1 MLEKEIELDLPDN
14 TLTKSSIKAALLLPD
29 DAILSLSYDV
39 NGHRKFCRVNDSSTT
54 FLLPEQFP
62 TLHFFVESDKAPS
75 RPNSSLSFEGHLSGY
90 RERSESP
97 YVFNE
102 KLADE
107 LRNRLFFIPR
117 GQKALQDEEET
128 SVELK
133 GDLVVDGGCA
143 SPISSRAVVTYAH
156 KSHKILREYDES
168 KNDEDNKHSLV
179 EIRHAENPRIRHKM
193 KVIVVDTHHDFV
205 ILRSVD
211 GREIFEDYPYIMR
224 PPKNFE
230 PFIGFGLS
238 HETKD
243 GQQITHRHGRICSES
258 TDYRGRFLASSSID
272 GGDSGGPCYA
282 ADRALIGIMV
292 ASTATDPIL
301 RREYD
306 RDSIEEEIVEA
317 SSHPADT
324 WITPGNLINEAYK
337 NYQVKHGLS
346 RVPRRER
353 NLSEPRAKRR
363 AMEIF

>member
-143 SPISSRAVVTYAH
+143 SPISSRAV
-156 KSHKILREYDES
+156 
-168 KNDEDNKHSLV
+168 
-179 EIRHAENPRIRHKM
+179 
-193 KVIVVDTHHDFV
+193 VIVVDTHHDFV